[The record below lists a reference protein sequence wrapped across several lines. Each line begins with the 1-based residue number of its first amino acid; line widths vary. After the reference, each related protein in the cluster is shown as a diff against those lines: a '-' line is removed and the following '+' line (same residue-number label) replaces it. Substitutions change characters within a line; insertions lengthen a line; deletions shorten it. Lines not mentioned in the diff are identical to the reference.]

1 MSGSRWVLRFQ
12 GAVVPL
18 PLGRF
23 EIGRGSEVDLR
34 VDLPEVSRRHV
45 ALLARADALEVEDLG
60 SINGVLVNGVLLERQ
75 GPLQAGDRLTLG
87 GVDIEVLLAVEVVLG
102 PEEDQTTRRMATRKC
117 TKCGTRVVVALA
129 TCPSCGQAMPAE
141 DVRVTQ
147 PTLSVPPLGKPEADP
162 TERTLTVIF
171 TRVDRSLARGR
182 AVEANS
188 LAHAP
193 FSDAL
198 GRVQGGAT
206 LDPRLVRGMHQ
217 RSLRLASA
225 LWSAKWCVFAL
236 DLYAAVVEVPG
247 DHAIDRIEELLPG
260 NERALQPALGALLE
274 RLGGSH
280 PAEIEARLAR
290 LKAIAETCGMLLQ
303 P

>member
-1 MSGSRWVLRFQ
+1 MTASRWVLRFQ

-34 VDLPEVSRRHV
+34 MDLPEVSRRHV
-45 ALLARADALEVEDLG
+45 ALVAREETLEVEDLG
-60 SINGVLVNGVLLERQ
+60 SINGVLVNGALLERQ

-87 GVDIEVLLAVEVVLG
+87 GIDIEVLLSLEVPVGL
-102 PEEDQTTRRMATRKC
+102 EEDQATRRMATHKC
-117 TKCGTRVVVALA
+117 PKCGTRVVVALA
-129 TCPSCGQAMPAE
+129 TCPSCGTSMPAE

-147 PTLSVPPLGKPEADP
+147 PTLTVPPLGKPEGDP

-198 GRVQGGAT
+198 ARVLVGSPVDA
-206 LDPRLVRGMHQ
+206 RLVRGMQ
-217 RSLRLASA
+217 ERALRLASA

-236 DLYAAVVEVPG
+236 DLYAAVAEIPC

-260 NERALQPALGALLE
+260 NERALQPALASLLE
-274 RLGGSH
+274 RLGGAH
-280 PAEIEARLAR
+280 GAELEGRLAR
-290 LKAIAETCGMLLQ
+290 MRAIAETCGLLLA

>member
-1 MSGSRWVLRFQ
+1 MSASRWVLRFQ
-12 GAVVPL
+12 GTTVPL
-18 PLGRF
+18 PLGRL

-45 ALLARADALEVEDLG
+45 ALIARTEMLEVEDLG

-87 GVDIEVLLAVEVVLG
+87 GVDFEVLLSDEAVLAT
-102 PEEDQTTRRMATRKC
+102 EEDQTTRRMATHKC
-117 TKCGTRVVVALA
+117 AKCGTRVVVALA
-129 TCPSCGQAMPAE
+129 TCPSCGATMPGL
-141 DVRVTQ
+141 DVQVTQ
-147 PTLSVPPLGKPEADP
+147 PMLSVPPLDQPEADP

-182 AVEANS
+182 AVEANA

-198 GRVQGGAT
+198 TRLQAGGA

-217 RSLRLASA
+217 RALRLASA

-236 DLYAAVVEVPG
+236 DIYSAVAEVPG

-260 NERALQPALGALLE
+260 NERALQPALTALLAL
-274 RLGGSH
+274 LGGTA
-280 PAEIEARLAR
+280 PADLEARLAR
-290 LKAIAETCGMLLQ
+290 LKALTETCGFLLA